1 MSGEK
6 ITISTV
12 LGWKL
17 DSARFAAA
25 DAMNAGITLEV
36 ESLNADK
43 AIQGSDSYFGDQ
55 AGSAARTMS
64 TKLKNEAVTTG
75 DVLEAIQKQ
84 IDTTTAALQ
93 SDIKSLQSAVDDVED
108 SEWNLFYD
116 DETGDVK
123 SYDSN
128 WETIKKHWGNPASVA
143 WKTAACLTLG
153 ANLKQAFWDVQE
165 TDKIGA
171 RNLATQLE
179 NVSEDVKKV
188 LAGIPEDA
196 ALRDILE
203 KYQVD
208 ATKSEIVVWPD
219 STLLNLIRMAK
230 PDIQPVEM
238 TVDEKAALDKLC
250 NPLYGGDP
258 RNFLKFND
266 IKEEAEEF
274 GKNNKYTAVNPDS
287 KDDGH
292 GDAARHA
299 YWNARM
305 TQEFGADWAKQYAT
319 AHESVG
325 GNGPQREAMDL
336 KNNDVGRQIGLANMD
351 ASKDDLKTAV
361 IAAVDRGDTVV
372 IHHPDP
378 NPAAPFQIA
387 FSNTV
392 PWTDTKSP
400 EQVDIPLP
408 AKGK

>member
-17 DSARFAAA
+17 DSARFAGA
-25 DAMNAGITLEV
+25 DAMNAGITLEA

-43 AIQGSDSYFGDQ
+43 AIQGSDSYFGDA

-75 DVLEAIQKQ
+75 DVLDAIHKQ

-93 SDIKSLQSAVDDVED
+93 SDIKSLQSAVDDVKD

-128 WETIKKHWGNPASVA
+128 WETIKKAWGNPASVA
-143 WKTAACLTLG
+143 WKTAACLNLG

-179 NVSEDVKKV
+179 HVSDDVKLA
-188 LAGIPEDA
+188 LAGIPQDA
-196 ALRDILE
+196 ALRDILQ

-208 ATKSEIVVWPD
+208 ATKSDIVVWPD
-219 STLLNLIRMAK
+219 STLLNLIRMYK
-230 PDIQPVEM
+230 PDMQSVEM
-238 TVDEKAALDKLC
+238 TVEEKAAMDQLC
-250 NPLYGGDP
+250 NPLHGGNP
-258 RNFLKFND
+258 MNYMKFNE
-266 IKEEAEEF
+266 IKDEAEAF
-274 GKNNKYTAVNPDS
+274 GKDNKYTAAYDGS

-305 TQEFGADWAKQYAT
+305 TQEFGSDWAQKYAS
-319 AHESVG
+319 AHEGVG

-336 KNNDVGRQIGLANMD
+336 KNNELGRQIGLANMD

-361 IAAVDRGDTVV
+361 IAAVDHGDAIV
-372 IHHPDP
+372 IHSP
-378 NPAAPFQIA
+378 NGDGAPAQIA
-387 FSNTV
+387 WSNTV
-392 PWTDTKSP
+392 PWDQITSP
-400 EQVDIPLP
+400 PAIDIPLP
-408 AKGK
+408 GK

>member
-17 DSARFAAA
+17 DSARFAGA
-25 DAMNAGITLEV
+25 DAMNAGITLEA

-43 AIQGSDSYFGDQ
+43 AIQGSDPYFGE
-55 AGSAARTMS
+55 AGGNAARTMS
-64 TKLKNEAVTTG
+64 TKLKNEAVTSG
-75 DVLEAIQKQ
+75 DVLDAIHKQ
-84 IDTTTAALQ
+84 IDTTAAALQ
-93 SDIKSLQSAVDDVED
+93 SDIKSLQSAVDDVKD

-128 WETIKKHWGNPASVA
+128 WETIKKTWGNPASVA
-143 WKTAACLTLG
+143 WKTAACLSLG
-153 ANLKQAFWDVQE
+153 ASLKQAFWDVQA

-171 RNLATQLE
+171 RDLATQLE
-179 NVSEDVKKV
+179 HVSDAVKLV

-196 ALRDILE
+196 ALRDILL

-219 STLLNLIRMAK
+219 STTLNLIRLYK
-230 PDIQPVEM
+230 PDMQPVEM
-238 TVDEKAALDKLC
+238 TVEEKAAMDKLC
-250 NPLYGGDP
+250 NPAYGGNP
-258 RNFLKFND
+258 MNYMKFND
-266 IKEEAEEF
+266 IKDEAEEF
-274 GKNNKYTAVNPDS
+274 GKNNKYTDVNPKS

-319 AHESVG
+319 AHEGVG

-336 KNNDVGRQIGLANMD
+336 KNNDVGRQIGLANMN
-351 ASKDDLKTAV
+351 ASKDDLKSAV
-361 IAAVDRGDTVV
+361 IAAVDKGDTVV
-372 IHHPDP
+372 IHSP
-378 NPAAPFQIA
+378 NGDNAPAQIA

-392 PWTDTKSP
+392 PWTATTSP

-408 AKGK
+408 GKGK